1 MTETIETFVSRLH
14 QEGVQA
20 GHAEAEKI
28 QAQARR
34 QADQIIQDARQQ
46 AQQILTQAQAQA
58 ASSLEKGKTELQLA
72 ARDTILTLRSK
83 IIQILQTVLRG
94 AVKPALEDGE
104 FLRSLLRDIV
114 MQYAQADSEK
124 GRQIKINLTQ
134 DQYKKLAD
142 WAIEKAHQ
150 AVQEMGM
157 SLDLKGTLR
166 QPGFEYQVG
175 DATVEVTVESTV
187 QMLMQFVSPAL
198 TDLLEQ
204 AEKNIPS

>member
-28 QAQARR
+28 QTQARR

-157 SLDLKGTLR
+157 SLDLKGTLH